1 MKGPID
7 LTLSKLFGL
16 GDHGGQVSFLFC
28 FLICEMGIT
37 ANHEVLCQIKE
48 GACEASAQG
57 PAWGQC
63 PFSYGIMTIS
73 AVPAL
78 LGILESISWKSSLT
92 LANTVFPNLRA
103 LRYRKGKWYSI
114 CWARLYAYSPV
125 HLVFEGWKPSLTFV
139 LWLVAFLPPSPIP
152 CWVSLESKN

>member
-48 GACEASAQG
+48 GA
-57 PAWGQC
+57 GQC

-78 LGILESISWKSSLT
+78 LGILECIS
-92 LANTVFPNLRA
+92 
-103 LRYRKGKWYSI
+103 
-114 CWARLYAYSPV
+114 
-125 HLVFEGWKPSLTFV
+125 
-139 LWLVAFLPPSPIP
+139 
-152 CWVSLESKN
+152 